1 MPSVLKLLPELQ
13 GSEMA
18 FVQSIINNMTDEQ
31 ALIFANA
38 YRSRRKS
45 EETFLLAAIL
55 GFVCIAGVQR
65 FLKNE
70 IGMGLL
76 FLFTFGLCFIGTI
89 VDLIR
94 YKELAY
100 ENNQKVAIELAGNLN
115 LMK

>member
-13 GSEMA
+13 GSEMT
-18 FVQSIINNMTDEQ
+18 FVQSIINNMTDDQ
-31 ALIFANA
+31 AQIFANA

-45 EETFLLAAIL
+45 EETFLIAAIL
-55 GFVCIAGVQR
+55 GLVLIAGIQR

-76 FLFTFGLCFIGTI
+76 FLFTAGLCFIGTI
-89 VDLIR
+89 IDIIR

-115 LMK
+115 QLR